1 MSGKPTL
8 EDIAE
13 RLQVSIVTV
22 SNALA
27 GRSGVSE
34 ALRDKILLE
43 AKSMGYRRK
52 ERKEKKSAVQK
63 KASAGMKIGVV
74 VEERYL
80 EKYNSFYW
88 DMYQKLVV
96 EASGRG
102 CFVLLEVLDEAFR
115 QPQSLPKLVEQDQ
128 VEALVVLGQMPADY
142 LKKLYGCL
150 KHPMLLMDFD
160 DGDIPCDAVISNGFY
175 GMYYMTNYLI
185 RRGHRKLGFVGSCL
199 ATDSIMDRYQGFSKS
214 LLEHGVEERSEWIL
228 PDRDLKTGKVMEKLL
243 SELPSEL
250 PTAFVCNC
258 DFTANLMAEELTKLG
273 YRIPEDISLV
283 GYDDF
288 LVSGDMKGKLTTY
301 SVDMEAMAH
310 HALKLLTKRK
320 NGELKEKIVRIV
332 DGRLIER
339 SSAASF
345 LSSV

>member
-1 MSGKPTL
+1 MNGRPTL

-34 ALRDKILLE
+34 ELREKILLE
-43 AKSMGYRRK
+43 AKNIGYRRK
-52 ERKEKKSAVQK
+52 ERKEKKSSVQK
-63 KASAGMKIGVV
+63 VTPAGMKIGVI
-74 VEERYL
+74 VEGRYL
-80 EKYNSFYW
+80 EKYTSFYW
-88 DMYQKLVV
+88 EMYQRLVV
-96 EASGRG
+96 EASGKG
-102 CFVLLEVLDEAFR
+102 SFMLLEVLGDSVR
-115 QPQSLPKLVEQDQ
+115 QSQALPKLVEQDQ
-128 VEALVVLGQMPADY
+128 VDALVVLGRMPAGY

-160 DGDIPCDAVISNGFY
+160 DGDIPCDSVISNGFY

-185 RRGHRKLGFVGSCL
+185 RRGHKKLGFVGSCL

-214 LLEHGVEERSEWIL
+214 LLEHGLEERPEWIL
-228 PDRDLKTGKVMEKLL
+228 PDRDLETGKVSVK
-243 SELPSEL
+243 LPSKL

-258 DFTANLMAEELTKLG
+258 DFTANLMAEELKKLG
-273 YRIPEDISLV
+273 CRIPEDISLV

-288 LVSGDMKGKLTTY
+288 LEKGDMKGKLTTY

-310 HALKLLTKRK
+310 HALKLLMKRK
-320 NGELKEKIVRIV
+320 NGELNEKIVRIV
-332 DGRLIER
+332 DGALIER
-339 SSAASF
+339 SSVASCP
-345 LSSV
+345 SSD